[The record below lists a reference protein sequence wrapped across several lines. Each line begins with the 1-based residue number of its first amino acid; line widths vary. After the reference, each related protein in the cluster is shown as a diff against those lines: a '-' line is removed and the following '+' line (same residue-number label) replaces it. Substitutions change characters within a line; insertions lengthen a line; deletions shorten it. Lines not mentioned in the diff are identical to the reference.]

1 MTKVPITRRAAC
13 LYRCPLRYRVKDLLV
28 IVQCERA
35 LEVLLTHLAVEPILV
50 LVTLEVFVQQVLPG
64 ERLLA
69 GVTGEFVGIHV
80 KRVVPRQ
87 VVQPRVL
94 LRTDVTGELGP
105 LRVTPLMVPQ
115 VPFLRE
121 RFPASAATH
130 LIRFVLFHIHVIGQ
144 LVVIRELL
152 LAELTRELPR
162 LLVLL
167 YVLQECR
174 VSHDLVEKGIFEPVV
189 AFPAEI
195 RRVFFLTGFLTQVD
209 SLGFNVIVIDVWF
222 VFARSDT
229 FDGRWS
235 WYGAVVHRIC
245 V

>member
-130 LIRFVLFHIHVIGQ
+130 LIRFVLFHIHVIDRPARRHSRTLACRIDTRTSSLACAFVCSPGMSGQ
-144 LVVIRELL
+144 
-152 LAELTRELPR
+152 
-162 LLVLL
+162 
-167 YVLQECR
+167 
-174 VSHDLVEKGIFEPVV
+174 S
-189 AFPAEI
+189 
-195 RRVFFLTGFLTQVD
+195 
-209 SLGFNVIVIDVWF
+209 
-222 VFARSDT
+222 
-229 FDGRWS
+229 
-235 WYGAVVHRIC
+235 
-245 V
+245 